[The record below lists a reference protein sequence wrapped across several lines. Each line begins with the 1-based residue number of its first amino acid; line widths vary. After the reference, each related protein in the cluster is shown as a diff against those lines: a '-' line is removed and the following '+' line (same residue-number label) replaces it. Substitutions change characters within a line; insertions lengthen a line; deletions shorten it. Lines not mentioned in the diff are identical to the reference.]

1 MDSGPQQ
8 PELPEG
14 TEPPEGSEQIFDHRL
29 GAAGDALPDRP
40 LDELRERI
48 DELDQR
54 LISVLNERAR
64 LVVDVGRV
72 KRSDGTPIY
81 APHREQAVLQRA
93 RSHNADGP
101 LLDRTVEAIYRE
113 IMSGSFALER
123 PLRIGFLGP
132 QGTFSHVASRKQFG
146 RSVSFEDLHEIDGV
160 FTEVQRGHVDYGL
173 VPIENSLHG
182 GVRDTMDAFRERAG
196 VVHIYAEVQLEVHQ
210 ALLANCEPNKVKRI
224 HSKPEAFS
232 QCRKWLALQYP
243 KAELVPAPSTSRAV
257 QIARAENLLEPASGA
272 AAIGS
277 DLAGELYELGVLFPR
292 IEDDPHNVTR
302 FFVIAKTPAQ
312 RSGDDKT
319 SIMLTTPDH
328 PGALVDV
335 LQIFKEANINLT
347 HIDKRPSGRTNWS
360 YTFFIDAVGHRED
373 RPVAKAIEN
382 ARTLCAELHVLGS
395 YPRARR
401 VL

>member
-1 MDSGPQQ
+1 MS
-8 PELPEG
+8 
-14 TEPPEGSEQIFDHRL
+14 
-29 GAAGDALPDRP
+29 
-40 LDELRERI
+40 LDELRQRI
-48 DELDQR
+48 DELDHR
-54 LISVLNERAR
+54 LIAVLNERAK
-64 LVVDVGRV
+64 LVVDVGRL

-81 APHREQAVLQRA
+81 APHREQAVLKRA
-93 RSHNADGP
+93 LGHNEGGP

-132 QGTFSHVASRKQFG
+132 QGSFSHVASRKQFG
-146 RSVSFEDLHEIDGV
+146 SSVTFEDLHEIDGV

-182 GVRDTMDAFRERAG
+182 GVRETMDAFRARAG
-196 VVHIYAEVQLEVHQ
+196 IVHVYAEVLLEVHQ
-210 ALLANCEPNKVKRI
+210 ALLANCEPSKVKRI

-232 QCRKWLALQYP
+232 QCRKWLAIQYP

-257 QIARAENLLEPASGA
+257 QIARAENLLEPDAGA

-277 DLAGELYELGVLFPR
+277 ELAGELHDLAVLFPR
-292 IEDDPHNVTR
+292 IEDDPNNVTR
-302 FFVIAKTPAQ
+302 FFVVAKTPAE

-319 SIMLTTPDH
+319 SIMFTTNDR

-335 LQIFKEANINLT
+335 LLVFKDADINLT

-360 YTFFIDAVGHRED
+360 YTFFIDAIGHRD
-373 RPVAKAIEN
+373 DPHVAHAIETSR
-382 ARTLCAELHVLGS
+382 ALCSDLHVLGS